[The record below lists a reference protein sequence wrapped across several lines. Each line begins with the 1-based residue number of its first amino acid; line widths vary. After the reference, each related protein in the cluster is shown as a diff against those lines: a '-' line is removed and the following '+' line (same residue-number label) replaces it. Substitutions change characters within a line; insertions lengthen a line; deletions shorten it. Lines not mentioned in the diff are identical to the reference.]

1 MTENKTVEQFT
12 FTYTEPESWKQVI
25 GVEVN
30 DEYFATEFDK
40 MAKEVRRKVERPGFR
55 KGKVPMETVKKDYG
69 SDIKMETLDKIV
81 PVAYKAAVVEKGI
94 YPISD
99 PSLDDL
105 KMDEGEPVS
114 FSLSIEVRPEVE
126 AKDYK
131 ELALTEHKAEVTD
144 DAVDEVVN
152 RMLEQK
158 AEFNKVDRG
167 AKSGDQLKV
176 DIVPLNDA
184 GEPESEKEVKDYGFN
199 LGAENNFKSFDEG
212 LEGAAAGDTKD
223 IEATYPD
230 DYFTP
235 ELQGKTVTY
244 KITVNEVTEKS
255 LPELDDAFA
264 ATIKEGQTA
273 LELKT
278 AVREDLMREEERK
291 ARQNAEDEV
300 IVALVERNE
309 FDLPPS
315 MVEKQI
321 DSSVAE
327 AKQRYQHMGQEMADE
342 DEKKFRELSRDS
354 AVKSL
359 QGMFLL
365 ESIRKQEDIEITPE
379 LLAARI
385 EELAEQNKYD
395 LEQFKQWTETGNEKE
410 RIAFELAEKLAID
423 FLISNAKIS

>member
-184 GEPESEKEVKDYGFN
+184 GEPESE
-199 LGAENNFKSFDEG
+199 
-212 LEGAAAGDTKD
+212 
-223 IEATYPD
+223 
-230 DYFTP
+230 
-235 ELQGKTVTY
+235 
-244 KITVNEVTEKS
+244 
-255 LPELDDAFA
+255 
-264 ATIKEGQTA
+264 
-273 LELKT
+273 
-278 AVREDLMREEERK
+278 
-291 ARQNAEDEV
+291 
-300 IVALVERNE
+300 
-309 FDLPPS
+309 
-315 MVEKQI
+315 
-321 DSSVAE
+321 
-327 AKQRYQHMGQEMADE
+327 
-342 DEKKFRELSRDS
+342 
-354 AVKSL
+354 
-359 QGMFLL
+359 
-365 ESIRKQEDIEITPE
+365 IRSQ
-379 LLAARI
+379 
-385 EELAEQNKYD
+385 
-395 LEQFKQWTETGNEKE
+395 
-410 RIAFELAEKLAID
+410 
-423 FLISNAKIS
+423 